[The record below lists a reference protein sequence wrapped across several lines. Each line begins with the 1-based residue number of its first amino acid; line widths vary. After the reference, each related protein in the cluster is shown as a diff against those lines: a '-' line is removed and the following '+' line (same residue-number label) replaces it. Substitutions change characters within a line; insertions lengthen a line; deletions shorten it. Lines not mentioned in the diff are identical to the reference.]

1 MTSVLFIAFLLLPAQ
16 GFLIKQTKWDNLR
29 ATWGMNPL
37 NPYNYASMPRTEQD
51 AKSAGFVMKSGCNA
65 RSHFVGKR
73 YWKDHDPSVMLLYDV
88 HGFIAGI
95 QIGIA
100 KDLKTGSGEKY
111 PFQTQINAPF
121 VDDGD
126 LYLLTAYF
134 TNPATIC
141 TTGRSQS
148 DFNTHGTGEHL
159 YIQNGTHPNDVITV
173 PTREADVASTRWTKG
188 KCFPS
193 MGVHYW
199 YNLRVNMPCAEFF
212 PVFLLYNQGELN
224 AFGWALQSNIAGTQR
239 LEHPPQSSYAKFMET
254 VPTCLY
260 QQGTLTTLHIYMT
273 THYEL
278 DLC

>member
-1 MTSVLFIAFLLLPAQ
+1 MTSLLLIAILPLTVQ
-16 GFLIKQTKWDNLR
+16 GFLFKQTKWDNLR
-29 ATWGMNPL
+29 VTWGMNPF
-37 NPYNYASMPRTEQD
+37 NPYNYASMPRTEVD
-51 AKSAGFVMKSGCNA
+51 AKSEGFVMKSDCNA
-65 RSHFVGKR
+65 RTNFVGKR
-73 YWKDHDPSVMLLYDV
+73 YWKSNDPSVMLLYDV
-88 HGFIAGI
+88 NGFIAGI

-111 PFQTQINAPF
+111 PFQKQINAPF

-126 LYLLTAYF
+126 LYLVTAYF

-141 TTGRSQS
+141 TSGRSQS

-159 YIQNGTHPNDVITV
+159 YIQNGTHPTDVITV
-173 PTREADVASTRWTKG
+173 PTHETEVAATRWTKG

-199 YNLRVNMPCAEFF
+199 YNLRADMPCNEFF
-212 PVFLLYNQGELN
+212 PVFLLYNEGELN
-224 AFGWALQSNIAGTQR
+224 AFGWALGTNIAGTQR
-239 LEHPPQSSYAKFMET
+239 LEHPPQSSYSKFMET